1 MKAREVHLIDTAPAT
16 RLCDKGVTM
25 SNVEYGRRVS
35 VGITILGLAAA
46 FFLLDTRVSWWL
58 RILPWVMV
66 FGYPV
71 WRMARSAR
79 T

>member
-1 MKAREVHLIDTAPAT
+1 MGDIRERRAT
-16 RLCDKGVTM
+16 WI
-25 SNVEYGRRVS
+25 
-35 VGITILGLAAA
+35 ITIGGLAAA

-58 RILPWVMV
+58 RILPWLMI

-79 T
+79 R